1 MVVARKTGQNGR
13 CPDPTKMPALTSTA
27 VEGTNNP
34 IMRSASPKAMR
45 NTIIIAQPGFWAK

>member
-1 MVVARKTGQNGR
+1 
-13 CPDPTKMPALTSTA
+13 MPAPTSTA

-45 NTIIIAQPGFWAK
+45 NTIMMAQPDLGKVIKIGL